1 MKWIFAAALALS
13 LNVQAAPA
21 APDSAH
27 VKAVQGLLE
36 AMQAEKLV
44 RMKAG
49 MARYANEQQRQA
61 VNAKVGKVAP
71 QTIYARLALPVSQ
84 LVTEET
90 ATEMARYYRTPVGQK
105 VVYAMYN
112 SRASLLDTRPQL
124 TAAEKADMKRPA
136 FVKAQKAFS
145 EAEPAIG
152 RQAFLL
158 VQKIANEK

>member
-21 APDSAH
+21 APDNAH
-27 VKAVQGLLE
+27 LTAVQGLLE

-61 VNAKVGKVAP
+61 VAAKVDKVAP
-71 QTIYARLALPVSQ
+71 QTIYSRLAVPVSQ
-84 LVTEET
+84 LVTAET
-90 ATEMARYYRTPVGQK
+90 ASEMARYYRTPAGQK

-112 SRASLLDTRPQL
+112 SRASLVDAKPQF

-136 FVKAQKAFS
+136 FVKAQKEFA
-145 EAEPAIG
+145 EAEAGIG

>member
-21 APDSAH
+21 APDNAH
-27 VKAVQGLLE
+27 LKAVQGLLE

-49 MARYANEQQRQA
+49 MARYANDAQRQA
-61 VNAKVGKVAP
+61 VAAKVDKVAP
-71 QTIYARLALPVSQ
+71 QTIYSRLAVPVSQ
-84 LVTEET
+84 LVTVET
-90 ATEMARYYRTPVGQK
+90 ATEMARFYKSDYGRK

-112 SRASLLDTRPQL
+112 SKAGPWGAKPQPS
-124 TAAEKADMKRPA
+124 AAEKAEMKRPA
-136 FVKAQKAFS
+136 FVKAEKALG
-145 EAEPAIG
+145 EAEAAIG